1 MELETAT
8 FGYLRERLY
17 LRTAGPVAGPLAIRD
32 MRRVVDGERRP
43 YATKSRRGISFPISL
58 PLRRR
63 VPACCLPHSRMLL
76 RRGSR
81 GVQLVALAL
90 ALAT

>member
-32 MRRVVDGERRP
+32 MRRVVDGEQRSD
-43 YATKSRRGISFPISL
+43 ASKSRRGISF
-58 PLRRR
+58 
-63 VPACCLPHSRMLL
+63 
-76 RRGSR
+76 
-81 GVQLVALAL
+81 LVS
-90 ALAT
+90 